1 MYNIDSRTLKTNI
14 GIFLYQSAEDNN
26 QTVQEYV
33 AYYYPLVL
41 DIIVRA
47 LNNKH
52 QTSEEAI
59 GEELRSK
66 YSDDT
71 SLQLF
76 YSTIYEE
83 VREIKKQFYLAGFD
97 NRMKYKL
104 VERALPRS
112 TIKFHAISM
121 DLEATVESF
130 LSTPETDNEDV
141 SDAVIDYPSID
152 QLESMFDKR

>member
-14 GIFLYQSAEDNN
+14 GIYLYQSSEDNDKS
-26 QTVQEYV
+26 VQEYI

-41 DIIVRA
+41 DIILRA

-52 QTSEEAI
+52 KTAEEAI
-59 GEELRSK
+59 ADELREK

-71 SLQLF
+71 SIQLF

-97 NRMKYKL
+97 PRMKYQL
-104 VERALPRS
+104 VERTLPRS
-112 TIKFHAISM
+112 TIKLHAFKM
-121 DLEATVESF
+121 DLDATMEAI

-141 SDAVIDYPSID
+141 SDAVIDYPTID
-152 QLESMFDKR
+152 QLESAFDRR